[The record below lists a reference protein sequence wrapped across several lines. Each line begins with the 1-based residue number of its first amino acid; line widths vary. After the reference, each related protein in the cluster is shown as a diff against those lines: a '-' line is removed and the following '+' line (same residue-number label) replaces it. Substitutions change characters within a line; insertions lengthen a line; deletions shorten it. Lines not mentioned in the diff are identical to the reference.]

1 MEAQFSR
8 RCILAMGGA
17 ALAVRSLPINARAS
31 ARISRSVAR
40 ILEASER
47 NSFLHAKAAFDALIG
62 NSLRLPDPR
71 LEKLADAVRQMA
83 GPSPTDRYKLAAIR
97 RAIYESGPW
106 NDNRAFRYDQADPLG
121 RNVGSKLLSTYL
133 RTRLGNCVSMPILF
147 LVLAKRAGLNVGLS
161 TTPLHMFVRYIDPAG
176 EAFNVEATSG
186 GHFARHEWYRQNMPM
201 SDRAIASGLYM
212 RSLSRVE
219 SAALMATTVVEHL
232 MDAGRNPE
240 AVEVCDVILQHS
252 PHDGFIMVKKGTTIA
267 RMMQTEFI
275 DRYPSPDAI
284 PEPLRLRY
292 RMLAAQNRS
301 SFEAAEALGW
311 EPGE

>member
-1 MEAQFSR
+1 MEPQFSR
-8 RCILAMGGA
+8 RCILEMGGA
-17 ALAVRSLPINARAS
+17 ALAARSLPINSQAS
-31 ARISRSVAR
+31 APISRCVAR

-47 NSFLHAKAAFDALIG
+47 NSFLQAKVAFDALIG
-62 NSLRLPDPR
+62 STLRLPDPR
-71 LEKLADAVRQMA
+71 LEKLADGVRQMA

-121 RNVGSKLLSTYL
+121 MNVENKLLSTYL

-147 LVLAKRAGLNVGLS
+147 LILADRAGLNVGLS
-161 TTPLHMFVRYIDPAG
+161 TAPLHVFVRYIDPAG
-176 EAFNVEATSG
+176 EPFNVEATSG
-186 GHFARHEWYRQNMPM
+186 GHFARDEWYRQNTQM

-219 SAALMATTVVEHL
+219 SVALMATTVVESL
-232 MDAGRNPE
+232 MDAGRNRE
-240 AVEVCDVILQHS
+240 AAEVCDVILQHS
-252 PHDGFIMVKKGTTIA
+252 PRDGFIMVKKGTAIA
-267 RMMQTEFI
+267 RMMQAEFI
-275 DRYPSPDAI
+275 DSYPSPDAI
-284 PEPLRLRY
+284 PEPLRQRY

-311 EPGE
+311 EPAE

>member
-1 MEAQFSR
+1 MEPRFSR
-8 RCILAMGGA
+8 RRILAMGGA
-17 ALAVRSLPINARAS
+17 ALAARSLPINAQAS
-31 ARISRSVAR
+31 APISRSVAG

-47 NSFLHAKAAFDALIG
+47 NSFLQAKAALDALIG
-62 NSLRLPDPR
+62 GTFRLPDPR
-71 LEKLADAVRQMA
+71 LERLADAVRQMA
-83 GPSPTDRYKLAAIR
+83 RPSPTDLYKLAAIR
-97 RAIYESGPW
+97 RTIYESGLW

-121 RNVGSKLLSTYL
+121 LNVENKLLSTYF
-133 RTRLGNCVSMPILF
+133 RTRLGNCVSMPTLF
-147 LVLAKRAGLNVGLS
+147 LVLAERSGLNVGLS
-161 TTPLHMFVRYIDPAG
+161 TAPLHVFVRYIDPAG
-176 EAFNVEATSG
+176 ESFNVEATSG
-186 GHFARHEWYRQNMPM
+186 GHFARSEWYRRNMPM

-219 SAALMATTVVEHL
+219 SLAVMATTVVEFL
-232 MDAGRNPE
+232 MDAGRNQE

-252 PHDGFIMVKKGTTIA
+252 SRDGFIMVKKGTAIA

-275 DRYPSPDAI
+275 DQYPSPDAI
-284 PEPLRLRY
+284 PGPLRLRY